1 MLFVKKNDFLFKINL
16 YIYFQIVLM
25 CYVKNNLKILKIYI
39 IFKQFFF
46 LNNYDHSIIIN
57 DLKSR

>member
-1 MLFVKKNDFLFKINL
+1 MLFVKKNNFLFKINL

-25 CYVKNNLKILKIYI
+25 CYVKNNLKFLKIYI

-46 LNNYDHSIIIN
+46 KKIITTI
-57 DLKSR
+57 LLLLTI

>member
-1 MLFVKKNDFLFKINL
+1 MLFVKKNNFLFKINL

-46 LNNYDHSIIIN
+46 LKIITTI
-57 DLKSR
+57 LLLLTI